1 MTKRFFAVLM
11 VLTIILTALPAY
23 GADARGRIAKVY
35 YHVDKIGEDYRVVGR
50 PSAEN
55 FPQYASGEKDNE
67 LIEHVLWDYY
77 YTQTGVD
84 EITGIAYY
92 DVSGTLGPKISLGQ
106 TGFSKY
112 AGYIP
117 FSVKKNAFSDS
128 NVTGDLDDTMYVVER
143 DANGNIISKTPI
155 KPGPPVDEP
164 AAWAKDPVAAL
175 KAWGKLDGAFFTNY
189 QGKITRKDFAAL
201 SVVLYETLK
210 GEKAPMVTADM
221 GKTFTDTADVSV
233 LQGYA
238 LGLVNGYGNGKYGP
252 ADPITREQIAKL
264 LVGACDKAG
273 SSLTKVDSS
282 MASFKDQ
289 NLIADWALPFVRS
302 AYKNDIM
309 KGTGPLQIAPKE
321 NTTREQAL
329 TLIYNIL
336 KKYGKLGN

>member
-1 MTKRFFAVLM
+1 MIKRFLGVVM
-11 VLTIILTALPAY
+11 VCMLIFTAIPAY
-23 GADARGRIAKVY
+23 GADAKGRIAKVY
-35 YHVDKIGEDYRVVGR
+35 FHVKSTGDDYSVVGR

-55 FPQYASGEKDNE
+55 FPQYVSGDKDNE
-67 LIEHVLWDYY
+67 LIEHRLYAYY
-77 YTQTGVD
+77 YLETGID

-92 DVSGTLGPKISLGQ
+92 DASGTLGPKILLGQ
-106 TGFSKY
+106 TEFSKY

-117 FSVKKNAFSDS
+117 FSVKKNAAAGS

-201 SVVLYETLK
+201 SVALYEALK
-210 GEKAPMVTADM
+210 GEKAPVVTADM

-273 SSLTKVDSS
+273 STLAKADSS
-282 MASFKDQ
+282 MVPFKDQ

-329 TLIYNIL
+329 TLMYNIL
-336 KKYGKLGN
+336 KSTGNI